1 MAESTRAQESIPS
14 RLLLLFVALSCLLLL
29 ACTGDPAPERA
40 PPFPDREDIAAT
52 IAERADVIFNMD
64 QVRAIVA
71 ATDDRI
77 VFEQYYGADENDYWD
92 VYSITKSVISTLV
105 GIALDEGRIDSL
117 DDTLAELLP
126 GYADDMPPAVAGAT
140 LHQLLTMT
148 AGFPAGQEAAGPAF
162 TQAED
167 WVHEILATPA
177 SSPGGPFLY
186 SNGTSHLLA
195 AILEEATGS
204 SALEFARSRLFGP
217 LGIDTRPAMRGIVTP
232 TENLA
237 AHEKAGF
244 AWPVDP
250 QGVNTGWWGLKL
262 QPRDMVK
269 LGQLFL
275 ADGLWEGQQVV
286 PADWVDQATTQ
297 HVDVD
302 DKYGYGY
309 QWWTGTADESVAFQA
324 IGYGGQLI
332 EVVPDRHLVVVTT
345 TEAHL
350 DDATRHGIDP
360 DLLLTILDDAIVSRI
375 PAE

>member
-1 MAESTRAQESIPS
+1 
-14 RLLLLFVALSCLLLL
+14 
-29 ACTGDPAPERA
+29 
-40 PPFPDREDIAAT
+40 
-52 IAERADVIFNMD
+52 
-64 QVRAIVA
+64 
-71 ATDDRI
+71 
-77 VFEQYYGADENDYWD
+77 
-92 VYSITKSVISTLV
+92 
-105 GIALDEGRIDSL
+105 
-117 DDTLAELLP
+117 
-126 GYADDMPPAVAGAT
+126 
-140 LHQLLTMT
+140 
-148 AGFPAGQEAAGPAF
+148 
-162 TQAED
+162 
-167 WVHEILATPA
+167 
-177 SSPGGPFLY
+177 
-186 SNGTSHLLA
+186 
-195 AILEEATGS
+195 
-204 SALEFARSRLFGP
+204 
-217 LGIDTRPAMRGIVTP
+217 MRGIVTP

>member
-1 MAESTRAQESIPS
+1 MAEPTRAQEPIPS

-105 GIALDEGRIDSL
+105 GIALDEGLIDSL

-167 WVHEILATPA
+167 WVHEILRDTGVLTRGALPLLQRHFPPA
-177 SSPGGPFLY
+177 RGDPGGGHRQLRVGVCAVTTVRAP
-186 SNGTSHLLA
+186 GHRH
-195 AILEEATGS
+195 ATG
-204 SALEFARSRLFGP
+204 
-217 LGIDTRPAMRGIVTP
+217 
-232 TENLA
+232 
-237 AHEKAGF
+237 HAGH
-244 AWPVDP
+244 
-250 QGVNTGWWGLKL
+250 
-262 QPRDMVK
+262 RD
-269 LGQLFL
+269 
-275 ADGLWEGQQVV
+275 
-286 PADWVDQATTQ
+286 
-297 HVDVD
+297 
-302 DKYGYGY
+302 
-309 QWWTGTADESVAFQA
+309 
-324 IGYGGQLI
+324 
-332 EVVPDRHLVVVTT
+332 PDREPGCT
-345 TEAHL
+345 
-350 DDATRHGIDP
+350 
-360 DLLLTILDDAIVSRI
+360 
-375 PAE
+375 